1 MNKDTLTGFL
11 LIGLLFIAYS
21 YFTRPTPEQIE
32 ALNRHNDSIAA
43 VNALQQLEVEAA
55 KEQQLQSDTAKF
67 TMLSDSARE
76 SRLQNI
82 YGEFSHAAEGEEAF
96 VVLDNELL
104 EVVLSTKG
112 GRVYSAWLKGFTD
125 KDKQSLIL
133 FDGNE
138 SEFGTTLITANNRI
152 INTKDFYFET
162 LKEDNKITM
171 RLNAG
176 SEGSLDYVY
185 TLEPDDY
192 MLRFEIVSKGLEHIL
207 SPSTNSLD
215 IQWFQ
220 KIRQQETG
228 RSFENRYAR
237 LDFKYAADGDVEQ
250 LSESKEASQSVP
262 NKIKWIAFKD
272 QYFSSVLI
280 ANENFE
286 GAKLSSKPFAEGRYI
301 KEYNASFT
309 VPFDVRGI
317 EATTFHYY
325 FGPNDYQLLKKYD
338 RNQFKG
344 QDLQLEKLVPLGW
357 SLFRYVNKWI
367 IIPLFDLWRNL
378 CGNLGIAILLL
389 TLTIKTLLFPL
400 SYKSFMSSAKMR
412 VMRPQVE
419 VMNQK
424 YPGQENA
431 MTRQQ
436 KTMELYRQVG
446 VNPMSGCLP
455 MLLQMP
461 FLFALFWFFPAA
473 IELRH
478 ESFLWAKDLSTYD
491 AIITWNAYVPLI
503 TPYFGN
509 HISLFCLLM
518 TITQIL
524 NTKYNM
530 EQANTGQ
537 QQMPGMKTMMYI
549 MPVFMLV
556 FLNQYPAGLNY
567 YYFISTLIT
576 VVQMLVFRYFVNEE
590 KLLAQLEANRKNP
603 KAKKKSGFMA
613 RLEEMQRQQ
622 QALAKQRAAQQHKTR
637 KR

>member
-1 MNKDTLTGFL
+1 MNKDTLIGFL
-11 LIGLLFIAYS
+11 LIGLVFVAYS
-21 YFTRPTPEQIE
+21 YFTRQTPEQIAE
-32 ALNRHNDSIAA
+32 LNRYNDSIAA
-43 VNALQQLEVEAA
+43 VQAQQQLEDQIA
-55 KEQQLQSDTAKF
+55 QQKQQSDTAAF
-67 TMLSDSARE
+67 TALTDSVRE
-76 SRLQNI
+76 SRMQAT
-82 YGEFSHAAEGEEAF
+82 YGEFAQASEGSETF
-96 VVLDNELL
+96 VTLENDLL
-104 EVVLSTKG
+104 EVVLTSKG
-112 GRVYSAWLKGFTD
+112 GRVYSARLKEYTD
-125 KDKQSLIL
+125 KDGQPLML

-138 SEFGTTLITANNRI
+138 SKFSTTLITANNRI
-152 INTKDFYFET
+152 INTQDFYFEAIP
-162 LKEDNKITM
+162 DGNKITM

-176 SEGSLDYVY
+176 EAGSLDYVY

-192 MLRFEIVSKGLEHIL
+192 MLRFEMVSNGLEQIL
-207 SPSTNSLD
+207 SSNTDVLD
-215 IQWFQ
+215 IQWMQ
-220 KIRQQETG
+220 KIPQHETG
-228 RSFENRYAR
+228 RSFESRYAR
-237 LDFKYAADGDVEQ
+237 LNYKYTSDDVEQ
-250 LSESKEASQSVP
+250 LSESKEVSQNIS
-262 NKIKWIAFKD
+262 NKVKWIAFKD

-280 ANENFE
+280 ANESFE
-286 GAKLSSKPFAEGRYI
+286 GTKLTSKPFSNDKYI
-301 KEYNASFT
+301 KEYSAAVT
-309 VPFDVRGI
+309 IPFDLTGK
-317 EATTFHYY
+317 ESSTFHYY

-338 RNQFKG
+338 KNQFKG

-367 IIPLFDLWRNL
+367 IIPLFDLWTSL
-378 CGNLGIAILLL
+378 CGNLGIAIFLL

-419 VMNQK
+419 EITAK

-436 KTMELYRQVG
+436 KTMDLYKQAG

-461 FLFALFWFFPAA
+461 FLFALFMFFPSA

-491 AIITWNAYVPLI
+491 AIFSWDAYIPLV
-503 TPYFGN
+503 TPFFGN
-509 HISLFCLLM
+509 HVSLFCLLM

-530 EQANTGQ
+530 EQTNTGQ
-537 QQMPGMKTMMYI
+537 QQMPGMKGMMYI
-549 MPVFMLV
+549 MPVFMMV

-576 VVQMLVFRYFVNEE
+576 VVQMVAFRYFVNED
-590 KLLAQLEANRKNP
+590 KLLAKLEENKKKP
-603 KAKKKSGFMA
+603 QAKKKSGFMA
-613 RLEEMQRQQ
+613 RLEEAQRQQ
-622 QALAKQRAAQQHKTR
+622 QAMAKQRAQQQRKTG